1 MKFVFGNGQTPS
13 LVLKYCETF
22 EERSVIHS
30 LGIHFGVP
38 EWQQDFMKKFEFVQ
52 SHDEEQE
59 EAVDTVKNEVE
70 TNLKKLEKSPHQV
83 EKVFAI
89 IEFLKLMKMTEILW
103 NYNRSKKYYIRPRV
117 VFCRSTWL
125 VVQR

>member
-1 MKFVFGNGQTPS
+1 M
-13 LVLKYCETF
+13 
-22 EERSVIHS
+22 IHS

-70 TNLKKLEKSPHQV
+70 TKKLEKSPHQV

-89 IEFLKLMKMTEILW
+89 IEFVKLMKMTEILW
-103 NYNRSKKYYIRPRV
+103 TYNRLNNCVAPGEWPLTKDYLTCEFYRF
-117 VFCRSTWL
+117 VF
-125 VVQR
+125 